1 MKAKVK
7 GIKGLR
13 VKVYMAWWWPLYAHG
28 VNTICWLFT
37 RNPDMERV
45 EYWRSRAVRCKRC
58 D

>member
-37 RNPDMERV
+37 RGAGRV
-45 EYWRSRAVRCKRC
+45 LAQQGGTLQAL
-58 D
+58 